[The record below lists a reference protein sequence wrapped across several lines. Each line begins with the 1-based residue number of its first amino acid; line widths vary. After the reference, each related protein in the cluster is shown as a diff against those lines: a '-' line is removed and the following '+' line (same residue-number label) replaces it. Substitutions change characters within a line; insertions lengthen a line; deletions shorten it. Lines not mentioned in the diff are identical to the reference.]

1 LEESDS
7 GGNVRKQVVM
17 TVFSAIVLLV
27 LGLTMSGCG
36 SGNSSPGSGNIN
48 GTWTAT
54 LTNTGGSPIYTFSTS
69 FTQGT
74 GSTLNITNFTFT
86 STGPCFASYQTSET
100 GSFGLMG
107 NFNGN
112 VTGTFDMTITTMFP
126 GATNNVLT
134 LQGTVT
140 GSTISGN
147 WTLMGGTGCS
157 GNGTFTIQ
165 PKG

>member
-1 LEESDS
+1 MH
-7 GGNVRKQVVM
+7 KQIAM
-17 TVFSAIVLLV
+17 IVFLTTVLLA

-36 SGNSSPGSGNIN
+36 SGNGAPGSGNIN

-54 LTNTGGSPIYTFSTS
+54 LTDTGGSPAYTFSTS
-69 FTQGT
+69 FTQGS

-140 GSTISGN
+140 GGTISGN
-147 WTLMGGTGCS
+147 WTLTGGSGCS
-157 GNGTFTIQ
+157 GSGKFTIQ